1 MSAMARKKN
10 SIVECTILQIDLEN
24 TRLQEGNKQTKKK
37 IVVQIDSAGSNLQD
51 MVQRSH
57 IWSTAL

>member
-37 IVVQIDSAGSNLQD
+37 
-51 MVQRSH
+51 
-57 IWSTAL
+57 